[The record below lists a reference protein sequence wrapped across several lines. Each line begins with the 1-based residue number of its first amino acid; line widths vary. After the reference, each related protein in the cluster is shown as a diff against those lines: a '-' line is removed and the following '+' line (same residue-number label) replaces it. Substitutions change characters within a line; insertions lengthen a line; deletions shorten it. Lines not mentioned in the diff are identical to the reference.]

1 MSWRIIYISESEQL
15 KLYLDNLKV
24 VKGEHEVLI
33 PLSDIH
39 TIVVD
44 NPNTTVTGRLM
55 NKLTEYH
62 ILLIFCDENH
72 NPNVFSLGLVTVK

>member
-44 NPNTTVTGRLM
+44 NPNSYR
-55 NKLTEYH
+55 
-62 ILLIFCDENH
+62 
-72 NPNVFSLGLVTVK
+72 

>member
-55 NKLTEYH
+55 SPSSSFEH
-62 ILLIFCDENH
+62 FLLINFEH
-72 NPNVFSLGLVTVK
+72 FPFQKW